1 MAAETLGASQVRAI
15 QHADGKYQTRHDKL
29 MHKLG
34 QVWVSPEWLKCYR
47 GRL

>member
-29 MHKLG
+29 MRKLA
-34 QVWVSPEWLKCYR
+34 QVCVSPEWLKCYM